1 MTDWLLD
8 TNVVSE
14 LARPSPNPGV
24 TTLVAGLDRLV
35 IGSIVLY
42 ELDRGVALLPS
53 GRRKQA
59 LAQWLGH
66 WLGDSVLVLPL
77 DREAARAAA
86 RIEASASRR
95 GRSIEVRDALLLG
108 IASMAGL
115 GVASRNIAHLAGHGV
130 PTLDP
135 FA

>member
-14 LARPSPNPGV
+14 LARPSPNLGV
-24 TTLVAGLDRLV
+24 MTLVAGLDRLV
-35 IGSIVLY
+35 IASIVVY
-42 ELDRGVALLPS
+42 ELDRGVARLPS

-59 LAQWLGH
+59 LSAWLEH
-66 WLGDSVLVLPL
+66 WLGESVVVLPL

-86 RIEASASRR
+86 RIESHAARR

-108 IASMAGL
+108 TASAADV
-115 GVASRNIAHLAGHGV
+115 GVASRNVAHLAGHGV
-130 PTLDP
+130 ATLDP